1 MPSHRNGNK
10 MQHIQS
16 DTYTIQ
22 ATAETVFKFLSD
34 TNNMQP
40 LMPHD
45 KVKNWQSDDTY
56 CAFEIEGLAS
66 LQMRQQTKDAYN
78 RIVWQSEGENPF
90 PFQLHCNIQELQNA
104 TTQVSFQLDADMNP
118 MLAMMAKRPLK
129 NLLNHFCMALQGAI

>member
-1 MPSHRNGNK
+1 

-22 ATAETVFKFLSD
+22 ATAEAVFTFLSD

-40 LMPHD
+40 LMPTD
-45 KVKNWQSDDTY
+45 KVKNWQSDNAY

-66 LQMRQQTKDAYN
+66 LQMRQQTKEAYN
-78 RIVWQSEGENPF
+78 RIVWQSEGKNPF
-90 PFQLHCNIQELQNA
+90 PFQLHCHIEEVENVA
-104 TTQVSFQLDADMNP
+104 SKVFFQLDAEMNP

-129 NLLNHFCMALQGAI
+129 NLLNHFCMALQGAISN